1 MLLNYI
7 ISSMSLLHTGFTHRD
22 RVLET
27 RRWFLRVAES
37 GKRFR
42 RHGIEGAYGR
52 EALEH
57 HRGSQRSLQGELDPP
72 SSPRGPRVSGK
83 PGPRTKTHLVRAGAT
98 VVTAITGTSRG
109 QTPAWS
115 TMDL

>member
-1 MLLNYI
+1 MNYNNQTRVVF
-7 ISSMSLLHTGFTHRD
+7 TGFTRD
-22 RVLET
+22 RVLEI
-27 RRWFLRVAES
+27 RRWFLRAAKS

-42 RHGIEGAYGR
+42 RHRIEGAYGR

-57 HRGSQRSLQGELDPP
+57 HRRSQRSLQGELDPP
-72 SSPRGPRVSGK
+72 SDPGSPRLSGESD
-83 PGPRTKTHLVRAGAT
+83 PRTKSTHLVRA
-98 VVTAITGTSRG
+98 VVTAATGTSRG